1 MLYHKPQP
9 EFIPGDPQNPSF
21 QLGFSYVDRK
31 DFRWRVRGGISGSFT
46 PEKGSKVISLLDQ
59 IQDGAPNPKKNR
71 PDDSSM
77 AVILFGKV
85 LDQAIE
91 TVEMRDKEGTK
102 ISDLVSDSMFM
113 MIESP
118 GTTPCEL
125 RFMGKN
131 GEVIEAFGLVTL
143 EEWQISQELMAEI
156 KDACTE

>member
-1 MLYHKPQP
+1 MYHKTQP

-21 QLGFSYVDRK
+21 QPGFSYVDRK

-46 PEKGSKVISLLDQ
+46 PEKGSKVIFLLDQ
-59 IQDGAPNPKKNR
+59 IQDGAPNPIKNK
-71 PDDSSM
+71 PDDLSM
-77 AVILFGKV
+77 AVIVFGKV

-91 TVEMRDKEGTK
+91 TVEVRDEEGTK

-113 MIESP
+113 IIESP
-118 GTTPCEL
+118 RTMPCKL

-131 GEVIEAFGLVTL
+131 GEVIEAFDFVTL
-143 EEWQISQELMAEI
+143 EEWQSSQLLMEEI